1 MEKPRALQDILPE
14 AVIIR
19 ELCLPVSK
27 SGKSRIISAWTRQG
41 LKYFKVSGSRYVL
54 KDDLLAFLWG
64 KYQIY
69 QKDLAE

>member
-1 MEKPRALQDILPE
+1 MKKPKIIQDILPE

-19 ELCLPVSK
+19 EFCLPVTK
-27 SGKSRIISAWTRQG
+27 SGRSRIISAWIRQG

-69 QKDLAE
+69 QEELAD